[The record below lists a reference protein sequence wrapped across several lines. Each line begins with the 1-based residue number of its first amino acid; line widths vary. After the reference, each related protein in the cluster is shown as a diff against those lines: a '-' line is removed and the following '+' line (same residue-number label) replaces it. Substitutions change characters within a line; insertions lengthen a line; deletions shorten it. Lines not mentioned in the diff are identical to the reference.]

1 MKIKSQFNTTF
12 GIQQFKREIH
22 STFIKK
28 LWKTQM
34 SKLIVFSRSKNKQT
48 NSELVDG

>member
-22 STFIKK
+22 STFIKNYGK
-28 LWKTQM
+28 LK
-34 SKLIVFSRSKNKQT
+34 
-48 NSELVDG
+48 

>member
-22 STFIKK
+22 SAFIKK

-34 SKLIVFSRSKNKQT
+34 SKCSQGLRTNKQT
-48 NSELVDG
+48 PN